1 MPRRADGTWEDKD
14 GNVVYRTDPNDS
26 GVDRSKATFR
36 DGFWIDNSTGEKIPN
51 KNDMPGRVPGTKAG
65 APGSTVWP
73 DGTPVTP
80 EEHAEINKQAS
91 GTPTDPGWLD
101 VVLGVASGGL
111 GTVASAASGKWA
123 GNPPGVSD
131 GTEPSP
137 GAPNYHVT
145 GSADPS
151 GATNNLLPATA
162 PGAELPTT
170 QADEDRKRMAAYLAQ
185 LQGQAA
191 TGSGAWEGQLAR
203 STQQGSAAASAL
215 GQSAAGLDPMA
226 MKRNIG
232 NSTAGVEQRA
242 AGQAETLREQT
253 KQQAQQQLSDINAA
267 QASLDAQQA
276 AEQAAA
282 RQGRQEANKA
292 ITDEANRINANIYN
306 GYVQAMGTVAS
317 MGSGIKAPVA
327 ASDGGTVPGKAKVF
341 GDDSANDTVPAM
353 LSPGEIVLP
362 RSVTQSGNPEA
373 AAAAFVQAVKEHHG
387 HHFDGGGKVPD
398 DPWATKPDTSASDA
412 LPVLANDPTAAGG
425 TSTGQGYVFG
435 ITTPQEAA
443 SVRNGGLLDTT
454 AYDASRTANLGSTQA
469 FLDAYAGRGPSVAP
483 QAMQAATDANIAGA
497 LSAQTGAR
505 GAGRGAAA
513 GLIGGQAAEELS
525 SAGGKAASTAAN
537 EAARGGQSY
546 AAAIQRQRQ
555 MDLAFALARQQ
566 AAWRNSMMNA
576 GIGLQNQAAIRGI
589 IGGAGQA
596 FAAGAGAL
604 EKRLKALDAEANANL
619 GTADSSG
626 SDPWETNDPWT
637 QDVSDE
643 GDWGSDSGSD
653 SGGDSPSWAS
663 DSDTAYAAHGG
674 EIRARD
680 KAFTRACG
688 FADGG
693 DVPYP
698 GFRGVVEAGETP
710 EQAAA
715 RLGYVYSPFG
725 ARTPPGFRGVAQPGE
740 SPTEAAARLGGGPG
754 PMEDEAAGNA
764 LVAQYLGGAS
774 SSPPGMVAQMAPGAA
789 MPVPGGSEVVP
800 GTARP
805 AAPMPGVRPIGARS
819 APLQPDNYALAQQA
833 ISELTAAN
841 EGIGRAQAEAL
852 VGAQKALEQKAIEQ
866 KETRARAKISADAD
880 MSRILEARQAVASSS
895 SSIDPGRWWASRS
908 TPGKIAAAIGLALG
922 AIGAG
927 NDGVNRA
934 VGIIEN
940 AIGRDLEA
948 QKAEHEIRL
957 RKGQMAIDSA
967 TSIYTLKRQLAQDDI
982 AASDAS
988 AATALEIAKN
998 QVDLATAR
1006 ASSPLAKAQG
1016 QMLSAQL
1023 GQKRDEHDAA
1033 TKQRSFDNWVKR
1045 EDMETR
1051 RLAAGLAA
1059 GKVDKTMQ
1067 AKVQAIEAENETIHK
1082 AGTNLLKLIKE
1093 HGTGDILGPTNAK
1106 MRQLVD
1112 NMATAA
1118 AKLKDPDSAAREGEV
1133 TLERRNI
1140 FDPGVS
1146 IENLRGGAEEKIKA
1160 YMANAQTRRNDA
1172 YRIRGLPLPGESE
1185 GGSTPSSAQT
1195 ATGKNGEKY
1204 RKRPDGKWEL
1214 VQ

>member
-14 GNVVYRTDPNDS
+14 GNVVYRSDPNDT

-36 DGFWIDNSTGEKIPN
+36 DGFWIDNATGQKIPN
-51 KNDMPGRVPGTKAG
+51 KNDLPQRVPGTKG
-65 APGSTVWP
+65 GTPGSSVWP

-80 EEHAEINKQAS
+80 QELAELNAQA
-91 GTPTDPGWLD
+91 
-101 VVLGVASGGL
+101 GG
-111 GTVASAASGKWA
+111 AA
-123 GNPPGVSD
+123 
-131 GTEPSP
+131 PSP
-137 GAPNYHVT
+137 GAPNYGVT
-145 GSADPS
+145 GFSDWS

-170 QADEDRKRMAAYLAQ
+170 QADEDRKRMADYLAQ
-185 LQGQAA
+185 LQDQAA

-203 STQQGSAAASAL
+203 ATQQGSAAASAL

-226 MKRNIG
+226 MRRNIG
-232 NSTAGVEQRA
+232 NAQAGVEQRA
-242 AGQAETLREQT
+242 AGQAETLREQM

-282 RQGRQEANKA
+282 RQGRREANKG
-292 ITDEANRINANIYN
+292 ITDTANQINAVIYS
-306 GYVQAMGTVAS
+306 GYGQALGTLAS
-317 MGSGIKAPVA
+317 MGGGKM
-327 ASDGGTVPGKAKVF
+327 SDGGPVPGKAHVF
-341 GDDSANDTVPAM
+341 GDDEANDTVPAM

-373 AAAAFVQAVKEHHG
+373 AAASFVQAVKEHHG
-387 HHFDGGGKVPD
+387 HRFDDGGKVPT
-398 DPWATKPDTSASDA
+398 DPWATKPDTNAKDA

-425 TSTGQGYVFG
+425 SSTGQGYVFG
-435 ITTPQEAA
+435 IGTPQEAA

-454 AYDASRTANLGSTQA
+454 AYDASRAANLGSTQA

-505 GAGRGAAA
+505 GAGRGAAS

-537 EAARGGQSY
+537 EAARWGQSY

-619 GTADSSG
+619 GTSGSDSWSADSSP
-626 SDPWETNDPWT
+626 SAA
-637 QDVSDE
+637 
-643 GDWGSDSGSD
+643 GDWGSGSGSD
-653 SGGDSPSWAS
+653 SSGDSPSWAS
-663 DSDTAYAAHGG
+663 DSGTAYAAHGG
-674 EIRARD
+674 EIRERD
-680 KAFTRACG
+680 RAFTRACG

-693 DVPYP
+693 TVPEERSFWSQLWNPDPESYAAVNAMERGRPLPESRP
-698 GFRGVVEAGETP
+698 GDTAR
-710 EQAAA
+710 AAA
-715 RLGYVYSPFG
+715 VDRQLGNQLVGQYMG
-725 ARTPPGFRGVAQPGE
+725 PPPEV
-740 SPTEAAARLGGGPG
+740 PTIPG
-754 PMEDEAAGNA
+754 P
-764 LVAQYLGGAS
+764 S
-774 SSPPGMVAQMAPGAA
+774 SSPSGMVAQMAPAA
-789 MPVPGGSEVVP
+789 TSPVPSGSEVVP

-805 AAPMPGVRPIGARS
+805 AAPMPGRRPVGARS
-819 APLQPDNYALAQQA
+819 APLPPDNLALEQQA
-833 ISELTAAN
+833 ATDTAAAH
-841 EGIGRAQAEAL
+841 EEAGRAQAEAL
-852 VGAQKALEQKAIEQ
+852 VGAQKALERAAIDQNES
-866 KETRARAKISADAD
+866 RARAKIAADAD
-880 MSRILEARQAVASSS
+880 MSRILEARQAVASMDTSV
-895 SSIDPGRWWASRS
+895 DPGRWWASRS

-934 VGIIEN
+934 AGIIEN

-957 RKGQMAIDSA
+957 RKGQMTVDSA
-967 TSIYTLKRQLAQDDI
+967 TSIYTLHRQLAQDDI
-982 AASDAS
+982 ASADAS
-988 AATALEIAKN
+988 KATALEIAKN

-1023 GQKRDEHDAA
+1023 GQKRDEHDEA
-1033 TKQRSFDNWVKR
+1033 TKQHSFDNWLKR
-1045 EDMETR
+1045 EDVETR
-1051 RLAAGLAA
+1051 RIAALKESASQIGRDFVAPGYKLQPGAAPKVEELAKWRDGLAE
-1059 GKVDKTMQ
+1059 KRNTD
-1067 AKVQAIEAENETIHK
+1067 QAIRELGALIDK
-1082 AGTNLLKLIKE
+1082 GGLLPGQQNTKRVNSLISDLKV
-1093 HGTGDILGPTNAK
+1093 GYK
-1106 MRQLVD
+1106 
-1112 NMATAA
+1112 NMATLGALSGSDYRLIDDAIPDPTSLVGHVTSNTTLKAQLDQLGKTANRKFHSRSSVLGIVPADEEAA
-1118 AKLKDPDSAAREGEV
+1118 PSTA
-1133 TLERRNI
+1133 
-1140 FDPGVS
+1140 
-1146 IENLRGGAEEKIKA
+1146 GA
-1160 YMANAQTRRNDA
+1160 
-1172 YRIRGLPLPGESE
+1172 P
-1185 GGSTPSSAQT
+1185 T
-1195 ATGKNGEKY
+1195 ATG
-1204 RKRPDGKWEL
+1204 PDGKKVRWNGSEW
-1214 VQ
+1214 VAM